1 MSQSNTEFTESR
13 WTIKTAQESDI
24 NDLIEMR
31 LALQRYLEER
41 NSNIWRMSS
50 ECHERLNEQIIQ
62 NLDDKDTCILVAIHV
77 PPCNGR
83 TEDSDCKIIA
93 MATGTINF
101 HRYRIPSTI
110 ACIENVFVKEEFRR
124 NGVGMALVSKLCQF
138 FASRCVN
145 DISVKYV
152 IGNEEAECF
161 WEKIGFQSRIITA
174 GTNLHDLGLKG
185 LNNFKKPVKL

>member
-1 MSQSNTEFTESR
+1 MMNQSNIEFTESR
-13 WTIKTAQESDI
+13 WTIKSAQESDL

-31 LALQRYLEER
+31 LALQRHLEER
-41 NSNIWRMSS
+41 NSNVWRMSS

-62 NLDDKDTCILVAIHV
+62 NLDDRDTCTLVAIHV
-77 PPCNGR
+77 PQCNGR
-83 TEDSDCKIIA
+83 TEDSNCKIIA
-93 MATGTINF
+93 MATGSISF

-124 NGVGMALVSKLCQF
+124 IGIGTALVSKLCQF
-138 FASRCVN
+138 FASRYVN

-161 WEKIGFQSRIITA
+161 WEKIGFQPRIITA
-174 GTNLHDLGLKG
+174 GSNLHDLRSKG
-185 LNNFKKPVKL
+185 L